1 MLLDLDYFYAQCE
14 ERRNPALRGKA
25 VVVGVYSGRT
35 AESGAVATA
44 NYLARASGVKSGMPL
59 SLARAKLR
67 GRDAVFLPMDRDYYR
82 SVSDSAMRILRDH
95 ADTLEQVSI
104 DEAYLDVSLSSGG
117 SFEAAEAM
125 AREIKYRIRAQERL
139 TCSIGIGPN
148 KLIAKIAAD
157 RAKPDGLT
165 VVRPEEVTTFLS
177 PLPVGSIPGV
187 GAKTEERMNVMGITT
202 IADLAAYDPQL
213 LIRGFGRKLGAYF
226 HSAALGEYGE
236 PVAGRGE
243 PDSISRIATL
253 KENTRDPQALKGM
266 VERLC
271 REVHGRAVSGGYA
284 FRSIGL
290 IVILED
296 LAIHSRSRTLE
307 SPTADLQVLIRTA
320 GDLVD
325 KFLSESDQRVRR
337 LGVRVSGLDRQKAQ
351 TQLSS
356 FL

>member
-14 ERRNPALRGKA
+14 ERRNPALREKP

-59 SLARAKLR
+59 PLARAKLR
-67 GRDAVFLPMDRDYYR
+67 GRDAVFLPVDRDYYK
-82 SVSDSAMRILRDH
+82 SVSDSVMRILRDH
-95 ADTLEQVSI
+95 ADILEQVSI

-117 SFEAAEAM
+117 SFEAAERM
-125 AREIKYRIRAQERL
+125 TREIKDRIRAQEQL

-148 KLIAKIAAD
+148 KLVAKVAAD

-165 VVRPEEVTTFLS
+165 VVKPEEVAGFLS

-187 GAKTEERMNVMGITT
+187 GTKTAERMNAMGIMTL
-202 IADLAAYDPQL
+202 ADLAAYDPQL
-213 LIRGFGRKLGAYF
+213 LIRSFGRKLGTYF
-226 HSAALGEYGE
+226 HSAALGEHDE

-243 PDSISRIATL
+243 PNSISRLATL
-253 KENTRDPQALKGM
+253 KENTRDPQVLKDM

-271 REVHGRAVSGGYA
+271 REVHGRAVSRGHS
-284 FRSIGL
+284 FRSIG
-290 IVILED
+290 ITVILED
-296 LAIHSRSRTLE
+296 FAIHSRSRTLDG
-307 SPTADLQVLIRTA
+307 PTADLQVLIRTA

-337 LGVRVSGLDRQKAQ
+337 LGVRVSGLDSRKEQ